1 MTHYYFSQ
9 NGTHLRVDESVT
21 SIPPRQF
28 AYNRD
33 LITVVLSNSIREID
47 DTAFFGC
54 TSLVEIH
61 SCDGLLTIG
70 KSAFERCTSLEVV
83 HLCEGLEIIGDKAFS
98 SCTSLRQIIVP
109 PSVNCIGF
117 ATFSNCISLK
127 EVHLSN
133 GLKSI
138 GEASF
143 RNCVSLTSITIP
155 SSVHTISMCA
165 FSDCSS
171 LKEVHLCNGLKTI
184 GHDVFT
190 DCTALR
196 QISIPSSV
204 TNMGNSVFVG
214 CTALKE
220 VRLSDGLQ
228 RISGD
233 IFSSCATL
241 LHLNIPSSVDC
252 FGEIE
257 HCPFLRNIA
266 ISPSS
271 TLGEDQFDVDEE
283 LSRLLNV
290 DCTVD
295 MLKDRFDDLPIHR
308 LCFYHSH
315 QSVENNNTFEVLK
328 DLVKQLPGHCAKVD
342 CLGMTPLHI
351 LSCSAMHDI
360 RLYKCIME
368 DNPNVLLVRDKWG
381 ETPLAYMFLSEA
393 PKEIFLY
400 VLNSYGSMCDAM
412 PFDFGEMLKEL
423 ARCNSAAYVRHMIR
437 LQRSYMPKLDVDWQ
451 NVLDKFASIERG
463 TDELC
468 RYDIYSVYQALVEA
482 SVSTR
487 LNCMCTETRHE
498 LEGRI
503 RHLALNRDMS
513 PIYYD
518 DIRNWTTQYVQ
529 LHREFLKDAS
539 TSLELS
545 IWRMALAESP
555 DTDCK
560 EGRLEARSKCGNTC
574 QVLIPNVIS
583 FL

>member
-1 MTHYYFSQ
+1 M
-9 NGTHLRVDESVT
+9 
-21 SIPPRQF
+21 
-28 AYNRD
+28 
-33 LITVVLSNSIREID
+33 VLPNSIREIGAG
-47 DTAFFGC
+47 AFIGC
-54 TSLVEIH
+54 TSLVEVC
-61 SCDGLLTIG
+61 SCEGLLTIG
-70 KSAFERCTSLEVV
+70 ESAFGNCTSLKVV
-83 HLCEGLEIIGDKAFS
+83 RLCEGLEIIGDESFYG
-98 SCTSLRQIIVP
+98 CTSLRRIIVP
-109 PSVNCIGF
+109 ASVNCIGF
-117 ATFSNCISLK
+117 ATFSNCISLM
-127 EVHLSN
+127 EAHLSD

-204 TNMGNSVFVG
+204 TDMGNSVFVG

-228 RISGD
+228 HIIGD
-233 IFSSCATL
+233 IFSYCATL
-241 LHLNIPSSVDC
+241 LHLNIPSSVDY
-252 FGEIE
+252 FGESK

-271 TLGEDQFDVDEE
+271 TLGQDQFDVDEE

-351 LSCSAMHDI
+351 LACSAMHDM
-360 RLYKCIME
+360 RLCKCIVE
-368 DNPNVLLVRDKWG
+368 DNPNVLLTRDIWG

-400 VLNSYGSMCDAM
+400 VLDSYGRMCDAM
-412 PFDFGEMLKEL
+412 PFDFGEMLIAL

-437 LQRSYMPKLDVDWQ
+437 LQRSYLPKLDVDWQ
-451 NVLDKFASIERG
+451 NVLDEVASIERG

-468 RYDIYSVYQALVEA
+468 RCDRVEQIYSVYQILVEA

-498 LEGRI
+498 LEERI
-503 RHLALNRDMS
+503 SFLASKCDIS
-513 PIYYD
+513 PDDYD
-518 DIRNWTTQYVQ
+518 VIRNLTIRYVQ

-539 TSLELS
+539 TSLELTV
-545 IWRMALAESP
+545 WRMALSESP
-555 DTDCK
+555 DTGCK
-560 EGRLEARSKCGNTC
+560 ENRMKARSKCGNTC
-574 QVLIPNVIS
+574 QVMIPNVIS